1 MLVSWLPRHHGCQRN
16 STNFPF
22 YRLAELAIIVSH
34 CDYGVEK
41 KRHKNAKYPRP
52 LDFEAPALP
61 LCYNCCQR
69 HLRQGGCIAQK
80 QYSCFSPNR
89 PGFDSWLSEKFILM
103 LPRFIDGVGL
113 RKVNGGLKMLVKPV
127 SYNLL
132 ELQKDTRGSK
142 SNSKMRFLCKFV
154 AGNWKVAPDLL
165 NFLLFSSWKLFFCA
179 FLSEEPFFKTVYD
192 LSSCNVSLRHET
204 ILQRWKNASVRWISG
219 ELQEGIE
226 RKDFY
231 WTRVRTLMEA
241 FFVYFAL
248 KSWHLA
254 MLKNLKNSITLGP

>member
-1 MLVSWLPRHHGCQRN
+1 MS
-16 STNFPF
+16 
-22 YRLAELAIIVSH
+22 IIVSH

-165 NFLLFSSWKLFFCA
+165 NFLLFSSWKKISFVHFYPRSHFSKQFMTWQAATSPCVMKLFCKDEKMRLWDESVENCKRASNGRTSTGPGF
-179 FLSEEPFFKTVYD
+179 EPWWKLFSSFFTLLFRKEVGTRQCLKIWKTQ
-192 LSSCNVSLRHET
+192 SL
-204 ILQRWKNASVRWISG
+204 
-219 ELQEGIE
+219 
-226 RKDFY
+226 
-231 WTRVRTLMEA
+231 
-241 FFVYFAL
+241 
-248 KSWHLA
+248 
-254 MLKNLKNSITLGP
+254 